1 MLKEGYANNANLQFS
16 ANGFL
21 SVRRRT
27 VHDKQTGSDIVLS
40 DEQVELVNRLQR
52 GQFGDVN
59 FNEYQVRSGD
69 DLSLKVMVSENTCLC
84 WLTNTEVLF

>member
-1 MLKEGYANNANLQFS
+1 MLKLLTCSSNS
-16 ANGFL
+16 TV

-40 DEQVELVNRLQR
+40 DEQVELVKRLQR

-59 FNEYQVRSGD
+59 FNEHQV
-69 DLSLKVMVSENTCLC
+69 C
-84 WLTNTEVLF
+84 